1 VTELQPVLLSGGS
14 GTRLWPLS
22 REAYP
27 KQFLALA
34 GEETMLQATW
44 SRVAPLSGAPPI
56 VVAGEDHRF
65 LVAEQLR
72 QAGAP
77 APAIVLEPVGR
88 NTAPAIAAA
97 ALQASRDGADPLLL
111 VLPSDHVVRD
121 AEAFRAAVLAA
132 MPAARSGGP
141 GGRGA
146 LVTFGIVP
154 TAPETGFGYI
164 QAEAGQAEAGQAEAG
179 QAEAGQAEAGQAEAG
194 QAEASHAEAGDGV
207 RKVLRFVEKPDAA
220 TAQRYLDEGGYCWNS
235 GMFLFRAS
243 RYLAELERF
252 RPDILA
258 GVRAA
263 FAAARRDGDFIRLD
277 RVAFAATPPESIDYA
292 VMERTDAAMVLP
304 VDIGWSD
311 VGSWSALWD
320 VAERDAHGNA
330 RHGDV
335 IAVDTRNSYAYA
347 RRLVALVG
355 VDDVVVVETDDAV
368 LVAHKDK
375 VQQVKEVVAQL
386 KAGQRSQA
394 ALHREVHRPWGSYDS
409 VDAGPR
415 FQVKRIRVKPGA
427 QLSLQSHTQR
437 AEHWIVVSGT
447 ARVTRDDEVFEL
459 HANQST
465 YIPIGAKHRLE
476 NPGDEVL
483 ELIEVQSGDYL
494 GEDDIVRYEDVY
506 GRS

>member
-1 VTELQPVLLSGGS
+1 MSDPAARLQPVLLSGGS

-34 GEETMLQATW
+34 GERTMLQDTW
-44 SRVAPLSGAPPI
+44 QRVAGLAGDAAPI
-56 VVAGEDHRF
+56 VVANEEHRF
-65 LVAEQLR
+65 LAAEQLR
-72 QAGAP
+72 QVGVEHA
-77 APAIVLEPVGR
+77 AIVLEPVGR

-97 ALQASRDGADPLLL
+97 ALQAAADGGDPLLL
-111 VLPSDHVVRD
+111 VLPSDHVVRNVPAFQD
-121 AEAFRAAVLAA
+121 AVRAA
-132 MPAARSGGP
+132 MPAAAD
-141 GGRGA
+141 GA

-154 TAPETGFGYI
+154 ESAETGFGYI
-164 QAEAGQAEAGQAEAG
+164 QSEAGQPEAG
-179 QAEAGQAEAGQAEAG
+179 
-194 QAEASHAEAGDGV
+194 GV
-207 RKVLRFVEKPDAA
+207 RRVLRFVEKPDAA
-220 TAQRYLDEGGYCWNS
+220 TARQYLDAGDYYWNS

-258 GVRAA
+258 AVRAA
-263 FAAARRDGDFIRLD
+263 FEAAQRDGDFIRLD
-277 RVAFAATPPESIDYA
+277 KAAFAASPSDSIDYA
-292 VMERTDAAMVLP
+292 VMEKTDGAMVLP
-304 VDIGWSD
+304 VDIGWND

-320 VAERDAHGNA
+320 VSEQDADGNA

-335 IAVDTRNSYAYA
+335 IAVDSHDSYAYA

-355 VDDVVVVETDDAV
+355 VRDLVVVETDDAV

-375 VQQVKEVVAQL
+375 VQQVKDVVARL
-386 KAGQRSQA
+386 KAGQRSHA
-394 ALHREVHRPWGSYDS
+394 VLHREVHRPWGSYDS
-409 VDAGPR
+409 VDQDDG
-415 FQVKRIRVKPGA
+415 FQVKRIKVKPGA
-427 QLSLQSHTQR
+427 RLSLQSHRHR
-437 AEHWIVVSGT
+437 AEHWIVVRGT
-447 ARVTRDDEVFEL
+447 ARVTRDNDVFDL

-465 YIPIGAKHRLE
+465 YIPLGAKHRLE
-476 NPGDEVL
+476 NPGTEML

>member
-1 VTELQPVLLSGGS
+1 MIVAQLQPVLLSGGS

-27 KQFLALA
+27 KQFLPLA
-34 GEETMLQATW
+34 GQDTMLQATW
-44 SRVAPLSGAPPI
+44 RRVAALADAAPI
-56 VVAGEDHRF
+56 VVAGEEHRF

-72 QAGAP
+72 LVGAP
-77 APAIVLEPVGR
+77 TPAIVLEPVGR

-97 ALQASRDGADPLLL
+97 ALQATTDGGDPLLL
-111 VLPSDHVVRD
+111 VLPSDHVVAD
-121 AEAFRAAVLAA
+121 AEAFRAAVRVASAA
-132 MPAARSGGP
+132 AES
-141 GGRGA
+141 GA

-154 TAPETGFGYI
+154 NVPETGFGYI
-164 QAEAGQAEAGQAEAG
+164 QAEAGE
-179 QAEAGQAEAGQAEAG
+179 
-194 QAEASHAEAGDGV
+194 GV

-220 TAQRYLDEGGYCWNS
+220 TAQAYLDAGGYYWNS

-243 RYLAELERF
+243 RYLAELERL
-252 RPDILA
+252 RPDILEA
-258 GVRAA
+258 TRAA

-277 RVAFAATPPESIDYA
+277 KDAFSGCPSQSIDYA
-292 VMERTDAAMVLP
+292 VMEDTDAAMVLP
-304 VDIGWSD
+304 VDIGWND

-320 VAERDAHGNA
+320 VAERDADGNA
-330 RHGDV
+330 HHGDV
-335 IAVDTRNSYAYA
+335 IAVDSRNSYAYA

-368 LVAHKDK
+368 LVARKDK
-375 VQQVKEVVAQL
+375 VQAVKEVVARL
-386 KAGQRSQA
+386 KQEQRSQA

-409 VDAGPR
+409 VDHGAR
-415 FQVKRIRVKPGA
+415 FQVKRIKVKPGA

-447 ARVTRDDEVFEL
+447 ARVTRDNDVFEL

-476 NPGDEVL
+476 NPGSEVL